1 MKNEHPEGECHA
13 EGDVTCRKLI
23 LDYLLA
29 YEDETMPEEERA
41 AFRRHI
47 EMCPPCVEFLATY
60 EVTGRTLKLLKPK
73 DIPADLAR
81 AVVSFV
87 RTRCKEEK

>member
-1 MKNEHPEGECHA
+1 MKHEDPGCHA
-13 EGDVTCRKLI
+13 PGDVTCQRLI

-29 YEDETMPEEERA
+29 FEEGTMPAEERD

-47 EMCPPCVEFLATY
+47 EMCPPCVEFLSTY
-60 EVTGRTLKLLKPK
+60 EATGRTLKLLKPR
-73 DIPADLAR
+73 DIPPDLAK

-87 RTRCKEEK
+87 RSRSRDKE